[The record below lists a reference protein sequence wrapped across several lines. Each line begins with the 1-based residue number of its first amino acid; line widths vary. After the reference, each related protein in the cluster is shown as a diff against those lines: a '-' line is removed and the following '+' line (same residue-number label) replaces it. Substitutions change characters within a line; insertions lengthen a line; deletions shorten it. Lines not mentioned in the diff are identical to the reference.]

1 MWSKVPCKEH
11 SLIGNVETELRVIQY
26 NFHLSF
32 DFLLK
37 FKCILKKKSSF
48 CRLSKYVSID
58 FILRPLQIRAYLS
71 DIFILSRHRRTRSLD
86 CRFCKASSTNGIK
99 FNQTGPEGNERLL

>member
-1 MWSKVPCKEH
+1 MWSKVPVKCIHLLAMLKQSSEWSNIISTCK
-11 SLIGNVETELRVIQY
+11 
-26 NFHLSF
+26 F